1 MKGINP
7 DVLSCRELFCVPLA
21 TLWREAGAIGRH
33 HHFSADPWGRVVT
46 QMEEAEEIRFVELD
60 LDLVDQ
66 IRAELPLL
74 AHRRTDIYRLEHL
87 GSKREYGI

>member
-1 MKGINP
+1 MEASYHAWGHSIVT
-7 DVLSCRELFCVPLA
+7 D
-21 TLWREAGAIGRH
+21 LWR
-33 HHFSADPWGRVVT
+33 RVVT

-74 AHRRTDIYRLEHL
+74 AHRRTDVYRMDWS
-87 GSKREYGI
+87 GSR